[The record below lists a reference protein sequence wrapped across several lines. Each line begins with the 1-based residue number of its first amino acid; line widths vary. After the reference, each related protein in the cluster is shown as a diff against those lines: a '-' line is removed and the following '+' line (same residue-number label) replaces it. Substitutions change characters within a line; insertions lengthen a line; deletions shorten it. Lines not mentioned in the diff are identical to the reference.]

1 MNTERNGQYLSH
13 DIHFFTAALS
23 ETLVSVWEEDAAG
36 VYIEIER
43 GFVEGYSSEFVH
55 VRNEA
60 SGSRTS
66 YSRDNIMFQ
75 RI

>member
-1 MNTERNGQYLSH
+1 MTIERNGQYLSQ

-23 ETLVSVWEEDAAG
+23 TVWEEDPAG

-43 GFVEGYSSEFVH
+43 GFIEGYSSEVVH
-55 VRNEA
+55 VRNVA

-66 YSRDNIMFQ
+66 YNRDTVMFQ

>member
-1 MNTERNGQYLSH
+1 MTIERNGQYLSQ

-23 ETLVSVWEEDAAG
+23 ETLVTVWEEDPAG

-43 GFVEGYSSEFVH
+43 GFIEGYSPEVVH
-55 VRNEA
+55 VRNVA

-66 YSRDNIMFQ
+66 YNRDTVMFQ
-75 RI
+75 PI